1 MSVSPVAA
9 EAEASVRTPL
19 GVGLQRPPAPL
30 LSQGRGGGHGQQQ
43 AQQLGTGG
51 TLDKCANIRYFYPW
65 KNPFRICDKSIA
77 RYFVYF
83 SMFNVLSYHK
93 TSHGWD

>member
-1 MSVSPVAA
+1 MRAEVSVSPVAA

-43 AQQLGTGG
+43 AQQLHTGG
-51 TLDKCANIRYFYPW
+51 TLDKCAKFRYLFPW
-65 KNPFRICDKSIA
+65 KNPFRICDKLIVL
-77 RYFVYF
+77 YFIF
-83 SMFNVLSYHK
+83 
-93 TSHGWD
+93 